1 MADIRRVLEKRMN
14 LWEKNEY
21 ELLLQE
27 AVRCD
32 KSMRNTGRSTKKN
45 DVVKVFTRLMLQ
57 GKLKA
62 AVRWISEMSRG
73 GVLSPSTMVEC
84 LNKDGASYQK
94 SVWEM
99 LTSKHPEPQVPHT
112 SSLLHCESLPK
123 FEEVEI
129 NSGHLLRTAR
139 MIQGGAGPGGCDSS
153 HWQDALLS
161 FGAHSTRLHDSVA
174 SLCRR
179 LANSIVPWCSVRS
192 LMSSQLIALDKCPG
206 VRPIGVGETLRRLIG
221 KVICMATR
229 LDVEEVCGVSQ
240 LCAGIGAGIEGAV
253 HALNELFEEFSSDGW
268 GVLMIDAKNAFN
280 SLNRTAAL
288 WNIRVL
294 WPRCSRFL
302 FNSYRGWGSLVVQ
315 GSDKFMFSKE
325 GVTQG
330 DPLSMFMYAV
340 DTIPL
345 ISLLKDGTGKRKQ
358 VWYADDASACSELNS
373 LKDWFDEV
381 KLRGPLFGY
390 YPEPS
395 KSYLVVHENFLSEAK
410 SVFEGTG
417 VKWL

>member
-1 MADIRRVLEKRMN
+1 
-14 LWEKNEY
+14 
-21 ELLLQE
+21 
-27 AVRCD
+27 
-32 KSMRNTGRSTKKN
+32 
-45 DVVKVFTRLMLQ
+45 
-57 GKLKA
+57 
-62 AVRWISEMSRG
+62 
-73 GVLSPSTMVEC
+73 
-84 LNKDGASYQK
+84 
-94 SVWEM
+94 
-99 LTSKHPEPQVPHT
+99 
-112 SSLLHCESLPK
+112 
-123 FEEVEI
+123 
-129 NSGHLLRTAR
+129 
-139 MIQGGAGPGGCDSS
+139 
-153 HWQDALLS
+153 
-161 FGAHSTRLHDSVA
+161 
-174 SLCRR
+174 
-179 LANSIVPWCSVRS
+179 
-192 LMSSQLIALDKCPG
+192 
-206 VRPIGVGETLRRLIG
+206 
-221 KVICMATR
+221 MATR

-302 FNSYRGWGSLVVQ
+302 FNSYRGWGSLVVR

-340 DTIPL
+340 GTIPL

-417 VKWL
+417 VNVVMSHRLLGGVIGSRSGKLSFIEERVKKWSKQVETLSQIAESQPQAAFAAFTKSLQFQWNFVQRVTPGCESLYGDLEDVILNKFLPVIMMGEVSHMERLLLSLPARWGGLGVPLPTEMSELSFSTSRKATGTIVDCIKGGSDFECESHVETLRQVKYDANRRRDRRDSQRTV